1 MFSIKKLKKK
11 LLTDLLPKWKTKSV
25 EEEVDDEPDY
35 RYGDFRD
42 EIRDVE
48 RIRTIGGNYDKKES

>member
-1 MFSIKKLKKK
+1 MFSIKK
-11 LLTDLLPKWKTKSV
+11 LLTDLLPKRKTKSA
-25 EEEVDDEPDY
+25 EAELDDGPDY

-48 RIRTIGGNYDKKES
+48 RIRTIGGNYGKKES

>member
-1 MFSIKKLKKK
+1 MFSIKK
-11 LLTDLLPKWKTKSV
+11 LLTDLLPKRKTKSAAA
-25 EEEVDDEPDY
+25 EQDDGPDY

-48 RIRTIGGNYDKKES
+48 RIRIIGGNYGKKES